1 MSILKREF
9 LILQWKNTFKFTG
22 MKNMELYLAPMEGIT
37 TYIYRNAHAKLF
49 GGCDAYYAPFIVPSG
64 NEKLR
69 RKSLRDIAPENNSV
83 NLKVQVMCTTNPEFE
98 NFVRKIKEIGYNEV
112 NLNLGCPSGTVV
124 KKARGS
130 GALKNLDTLDEML
143 CGIFDIE
150 DIKISIKT
158 RAGFYS
164 HDEFE
169 DILKIYAK
177 YPLSKLIVHPRV
189 REEYYKGKPN
199 LESFK
204 KAYEIFKNKLC
215 YNGDIYSVYNYNE
228 INEKFPGLDSIMIG
242 RGCVRNPAIFREIR
256 GGKRLSTAELINFSN
271 ILEKEYLKIY
281 RTETNVLHKLK
292 EIWMQVGTNY
302 PEENKIIKAVK
313 KAGKLTELNSAV
325 NSLPEL
331 T

>member
-1 MSILKREF
+1 
-9 LILQWKNTFKFTG
+9 
-22 MKNMELYLAPMEGIT
+22 MELYLAPMEGIT
-37 TYIYRNAHAKLF
+37 TYTYRNLHEELF

-69 RKSLRDIAPENNSV
+69 IKSLRDIAPENNNV
-83 NLKVQVMCTTNPEFE
+83 NLKVQVMCTTKTQFE
-98 NFVRKIKEIGYNEV
+98 NFAVKVKEIGYDEV

-130 GALKNLDTLDEML
+130 GALKNPDALDEML
-143 CGIFDIE
+143 GGIFEME

-158 RAGFYS
+158 RTGFYS

-169 DILKIYAK
+169 NLMKIYAK
-177 YPLSKLIVHPRV
+177 YPVSKLIVHPRI

-204 KAYEIFKNKLC
+204 RAYEISKDNLC
-215 YNGDIYSVYNYNE
+215 YNGDIFSVRDYLE
-228 INEKFPGLDSIMIG
+228 IKEKFPGINSVMIG

-256 GGKRLSTAELINFSN
+256 GVKRLSTAELVKFSN
-271 ILEKEYLKIY
+271 MIEERYVGIY

-292 EIWMQVGTNY
+292 EIWMQAILNY
-302 PEENKIIKAVK
+302 PEENKITKAVK
-313 KAGKLTELNSAV
+313 KSRNLAELNSAI
-325 NSLPEL
+325 NSLPEIQY
-331 T
+331 